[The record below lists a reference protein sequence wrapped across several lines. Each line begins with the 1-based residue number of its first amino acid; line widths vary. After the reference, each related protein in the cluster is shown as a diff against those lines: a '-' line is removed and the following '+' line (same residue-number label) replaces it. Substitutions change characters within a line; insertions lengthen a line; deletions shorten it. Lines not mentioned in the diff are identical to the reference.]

1 MQIRPAVAE
10 DIPALA
16 ALWAE
21 AFPGERTV
29 EQRMRQLEAGGIYG
43 GIEDAFIAVESGET
57 AGGFRPYALRQHI
70 HGSVVPMMGL
80 AAVAVKESA
89 RRRGL
94 GAEMCRLALNHAYA
108 RGDVLSALYPFRP
121 SYYEA
126 LGWTLTG
133 SLHNH
138 VFAPGALRRFTHR
151 HEHDVPVRHLEDAA
165 DSIASCYARAAE
177 QGHGLIQRTA
187 RIWRQHL
194 EWPGVRAYGAVVDGV
209 CRGYMLVLEEDR
221 KLTIRELVFAE
232 TDAYDALL
240 GWLSQQGARFDVVS
254 YDARPSERFDLLLSE
269 PRTPGRP
276 IARTLF
282 AEVATVLRGPMTRVV
297 NVERALASRREWGR
311 DDVGCTIHVTDE
323 IIAANNG
330 AFHAGVASAAGPAG
344 PAGAARNAEAALSCD
359 IRGFTQIY
367 LGEVTVSEAVRLGF
381 ARLEG
386 DIADAA
392 ALDAL
397 FYSPR
402 EFVLLDE
409 F

>member
-1 MQIRPAVAE
+1 
-10 DIPALA
+10 
-16 ALWAE
+16 
-21 AFPGERTV
+21 
-29 EQRMRQLEAGGIYG
+29 
-43 GIEDAFIAVESGET
+43 
-57 AGGFRPYALRQHI
+57 
-70 HGSVVPMMGL
+70 
-80 AAVAVKESA
+80 
-89 RRRGL
+89 
-94 GAEMCRLALNHAYA
+94 
-108 RGDVLSALYPFRP
+108 
-121 SYYEA
+121 
-126 LGWTLTG
+126 
-133 SLHNH
+133 
-138 VFAPGALRRFTHR
+138 
-151 HEHDVPVRHLEDAA
+151 
-165 DSIASCYARAAE
+165 
-177 QGHGLIQRTA
+177 
-187 RIWRQHL
+187 
-194 EWPGVRAYGAVVDGV
+194 
-209 CRGYMLVLEEDR
+209 MLVLEEDR

-311 DDVGCTIHVTDE
+311 DDVGCTIHVTEE

-330 AFHAGVASAAGPAG
+330 AFH
-344 PAGAARNAEAALSCD
+344 AGAARNAEAALSCD